1 MADGGSQHQKQF
13 DAAVKLIQSLP
24 NTGSVQPSNEV
35 MLRLYGFFKQA
46 TRGPCNIS
54 RPSFWDPLG
63 RQKWDAWN
71 ALSQMSKEEAMAEY
85 VNEIKQILEML
96 PITDRVEEFLLTL
109 GPFYEIVDNSLN
121 ISTKQNLNLPNISD
135 YPKYLSL
142 EPNDWHK
149 SSPMQNVKD
158 PQQSLDSKCHDI
170 NLNGKYDTED
180 YLDDE
185 RNSKHLKKRMKNR
198 QMNEHAADSPA
209 WGEHNGFPLTA
220 TTGTALKSLQKDET
234 NKPKMNCLHQDE
246 HLQHE
251 KSFSPERSLLNL
263 PASGCTQLQ
272 GVNFVADTAAKG
284 SNPDESKISS
294 FTVEQEPLL
303 MLRHVEGEE
312 GSASDEITISL
323 SGKLKRSAIDGGVIL
338 PHFTGDSDSEH
349 YCDSMEH
356 LNVEEATEGMEH
368 SRAQLNCPVN
378 DETKF
383 KTYRGQQM
391 LLNGSFRPPH
401 FERKS
406 KMIHS
411 GEGMSPEKNGIHYR
425 EGTICASQCIIQLH
439 GKEILNEDTEK
450 FKIQAEKGQGLAM
463 LVDGSMEEPTAGTSG
478 SSSNEFDQS
487 RRRTFNIS
495 KQITITLQRLQ
506 EDMERVLRQLG
517 SLEALV
523 SSQAMSAL
531 SPTRLEGHLPLRL
544 RAAGKRTGLSRLTLL
559 FLLAWPFFAQW
570 IVRVILKRRR
580 KTA

>member
-1 MADGGSQHQKQF
+1 MADGGSLHQKQF
-13 DAAVKLIQSLP
+13 EAAVKLIQSLP
-24 NTGSVQPSNEV
+24 NNGSVQPSNEV

-54 RPSFWDPLG
+54 RPSFWDQLG

-71 ALSQMSKEEAMAEY
+71 ALSQMSKEEAMVEY

-96 PITDRVEEFLLTL
+96 PITDRVEEFLLAL

-142 EPNDWHK
+142 E
-149 SSPMQNVKD
+149 
-158 PQQSLDSKCHDI
+158 
-170 NLNGKYDTED
+170 
-180 YLDDE
+180 
-185 RNSKHLKKRMKNR
+185 KKR
-198 QMNEHAADSPA
+198 MNEHAADEPVS
-209 WGEHNGFPLTA
+209 GEHNGFPLTA

-234 NKPKMNCLHQDE
+234 NKPKINCLHQDE

-263 PASGCTQLQ
+263 PTSGCTQLQ

-284 SNPDESKISS
+284 SNPDESKINS
-294 FTVEQEPLL
+294 FTVEREPLL

-323 SGKLKRSAIDGGVIL
+323 SGRLKRSAINGGVIL
-338 PHFTGDSDSEH
+338 PHLTGDSDSDH

-356 LNVEEATEGMEH
+356 LNVEEATKGMEH
-368 SRAQLNCPVN
+368 SRAQLNCPIT

-383 KTYRGQQM
+383 KTIRGQQM

-401 FERKS
+401 FEIKN

-411 GEGMSPEKNGIHYR
+411 GEGMSQEKNGIHYS
-425 EGTICASQCIIQLH
+425 EGTICASQCTIQLH
-439 GKEILNEDTEK
+439 GKESLNEDTEK
-450 FKIQAEKGQGLAM
+450 FENQAEKGQGLAM
-463 LVDGSMEEPTAGTSG
+463 LVDGSMEEPRAGTSG
-478 SSSNEFDQS
+478 SNNVFDQS
-487 RRRTFNIS
+487 RRRTFNTS

-506 EDMERVLRQLG
+506 EDMERVLHQLG

-531 SPTRLEGHLPLRL
+531 SPTRVEGHVPLRL
-544 RAAGKRTGLSRLTLL
+544 RAAGKRTGLSRLMLL

-570 IVRVILKRRR
+570 IVRIILKRRR